1 MHENPK
7 SQEVTVLEYFQLL
20 TYIFIPSDLGI
31 EIPVKELRICVKE
44 YRGLDFFILAWSK
57 VTVKYLGG
65 CLMSP
70 TVNAAKA

>member
-1 MHENPK
+1 MSTFSSLHTSDP
-7 SQEVTVLEYFQLL
+7 F
-20 TYIFIPSDLGI
+20 DLGI
-31 EIPVKELRICVKE
+31 EIPVKELRIHVKE
-44 YRGLDFFILAWSK
+44 YRGLDFFILEWSK